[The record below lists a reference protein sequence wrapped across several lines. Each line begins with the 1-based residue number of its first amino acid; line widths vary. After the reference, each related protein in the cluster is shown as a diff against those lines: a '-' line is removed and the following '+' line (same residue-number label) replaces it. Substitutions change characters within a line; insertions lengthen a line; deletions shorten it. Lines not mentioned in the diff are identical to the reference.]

1 MSRLGWGC
9 LADKKEMEELKAQQE
24 QNGEQAENRM
34 KAHFKAHFSSQ
45 AWKIAPSYARVV
57 VKKQNARGPRWV
69 SWVANREGC
78 LADE

>member
-1 MSRLGWGC
+1 LGWGC

-45 AWKIAPSYARVV
+45 A
-57 VKKQNARGPRWV
+57 
-69 SWVANREGC
+69 
-78 LADE
+78 